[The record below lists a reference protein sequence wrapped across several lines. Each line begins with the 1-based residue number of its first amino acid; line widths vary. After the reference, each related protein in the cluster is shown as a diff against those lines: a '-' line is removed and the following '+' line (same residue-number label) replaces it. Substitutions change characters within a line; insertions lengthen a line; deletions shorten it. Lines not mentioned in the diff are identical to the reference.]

1 MLHTVKEGGNII
13 NTTKQRK
20 VQCIGNNLFRN
31 GLLRH
36 SIEENKRKYMR
47 DGKKLKKSEHL
58 LVDRQERRRY

>member
-1 MLHTVKEGGNII
+1 MLYRVKEERNII
-13 NTTKQRK
+13 SVTKHRK
-20 VQCIGNNLFRN
+20 VHCIGNNLFRN